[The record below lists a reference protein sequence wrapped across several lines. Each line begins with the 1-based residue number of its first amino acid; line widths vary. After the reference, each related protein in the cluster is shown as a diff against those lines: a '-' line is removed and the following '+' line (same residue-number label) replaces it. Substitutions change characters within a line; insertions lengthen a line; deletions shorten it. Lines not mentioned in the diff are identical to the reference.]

1 MNIFKEMLLSVY
13 SFESYSKFLKNK
25 KGKVFG
31 FGVVLM
37 FIYFMVTAGFPFVK
51 AQITTGGIAAVL
63 EDNIPDFEL
72 SNGYLCV
79 DDVMEYDA
87 NGVYIYID
95 TNPEYVFYDADVM
108 EEYLYSYSQAM
119 IVDSEKMILK
129 SNGQVQGVY
138 FSDLNWEFSKEDLI
152 GWVPFIYIFI
162 LAVMVIAY
170 LWMTALFFFGV
181 LLVALIGMIVTSC
194 MKYQLT
200 FGQLYL
206 LGIYSRTLPLII
218 KAVLS
223 FMPFKIPFFFIINFG
238 ISVFII
244 IRAIQKMKEQ
254 NLQKPMEFTSDGGSG
269 MDSNSNNNDFS
280 WMQ

>member
-13 SFESYSKFLKNK
+13 SFDSYSKFLKNK

-31 FGVVLM
+31 FGVVLV
-37 FIYFMVTAGFPFVK
+37 FIYFMVTIVFPFVK
-51 AQITTGGIAAVL
+51 TQITTGGIAVVL

-72 SNGYLCV
+72 SDGYLRV

-87 NGVYIYID
+87 NGVYIYVD
-95 TNPEYVFYDADVM
+95 TNPEYVFYDADIM
-108 EEYLYSYSQAM
+108 EEYLYNYSQVM
-119 IVDSEKMILK
+119 IVDSEKMIIK
-129 SNGQVQGVY
+129 NNGQVQGVY
-138 FSDLNWEFSKEDLI
+138 FSDLNWEFSKEDLL
-152 GWVPFIYIFI
+152 GWVPFIYAFI
-162 LAVMVIAY
+162 LAGMLITY

-181 LLVALIGMIVTSC
+181 LFVALIGMIAASC

-223 FMPFKIPFFFIINFG
+223 FMPFNIPFFFIINFG

-244 IRAIQKMKEQ
+244 TRAIQKMKEQ

-269 MDSNSNNNDFS
+269 MDSNNNSNDFS

>member
-13 SFESYSKFLKNK
+13 SFDSYSKFLKNK

-31 FGVVLM
+31 FGVVLV
-37 FIYFMVTAGFPFVK
+37 FIYFMVTIVFPFVK
-51 AQITTGGIAAVL
+51 TQITTGGIAVVL

-72 SNGYLCV
+72 SDGYLWV

-87 NGVYIYID
+87 NGVYIYVD
-95 TNPEYVFYDADVM
+95 TNPEYVFYDADIM
-108 EEYLYSYSQAM
+108 EEYLYNYSQVM
-119 IVDSEKMILK
+119 IVDSEKMIIK
-129 SNGQVQGVY
+129 NNGQVQGVY
-138 FSDLNWEFSKEDLI
+138 FSDLNWEFSKEDLL
-152 GWVPFIYIFI
+152 GWVPFIYAFI
-162 LAVMVIAY
+162 LAGMLITY

-181 LLVALIGMIVTSC
+181 LFVALIGMIAASC

-223 FMPFKIPFFFIINFG
+223 FMPFNIPFFFIINFG

-244 IRAIQKMKEQ
+244 TRAIQKMKEQ

-269 MDSNSNNNDFS
+269 MDSNNNSNDFS